1 MKLLSVGMDIRFN
14 NKRPRDNT
22 GAFDPY
28 SKTCDDDFEVCCK
41 GLELQRGFF
50 LKGNKQIS

>member
-1 MKLLSVGMDIRFN
+1 MDIRFN

-41 GLELQRGFF
+41 GPELRRGFF
-50 LKGNKQIS
+50 GIFPNGNN